1 MFTQCSNC
9 QKIFSIQAGHLR
21 AAMGMLRCTGCGTVF
36 NALARLRDDSEVF
49 DRTITFV
56 GAQVSY
62 SSAEEAAAGIAAGE
76 PDLTATL
83 PGARSPLAGAA
94 PGRSSGE
101 AAAAVSA
108 SPAPAVPDDR
118 RPTLDAAPLP
128 TNLAG
133 DPEPAD
139 AGPSPGPGWAPTPG
153 SGAASTATGRVD
165 TPPPAGDSVWTGP
178 DSSRASEAAPPLEP
192 SFLSRLLPSDIL
204 LALRNLMRHKQRTA
218 LALGAISF
226 GVIALMLAGGFVEW
240 VFWAMRESAIQGR
253 LGHIEVTRPGFLE
266 EGAADPFAYL
276 LPAEAPEE
284 TVLAGAPGVK
294 VLAPR
299 LTLSGLASHG
309 DNSVSFLADAV
320 DPAKEKDISVDFRI
334 AEGEELAAGDTDG
347 AIFGLGL
354 AALLGV
360 KPGDRVTLLANTS
373 AGGLNGVEV
382 TVKGL
387 FYTSNKVWNDTAL
400 RLHIDRARELVR
412 VEGSHLWVLLLDDTA
427 LTDPVLT
434 SLRNAFG
441 DRLDRFQFTP
451 WYTLADFYTKT
462 VALFSQQM
470 NAVRA
475 IIGLII
481 VLGISNVLVMGVM
494 QRTAE
499 IGTLMAVGLKRRKV
513 LQLFLSE
520 GLVLGLL
527 GAGGGALVGF
537 ALGAL
542 ISWVGIPMPP
552 APGMDEGF
560 TAEIRITP
568 ELGLTTFLL
577 AFSTTVLAS
586 VYPAWKAS
594 RLEIV
599 NALRHSR

>member
-9 QKIFSIQAGHLR
+9 RKIFQVQAGHLR
-21 AAMGMLRCTGCGTVF
+21 TAMGMLRCTGCGTVF
-36 NALARLRDDSEVF
+36 NALATLKDDQEIF
-49 DRTITFV
+49 DQTITDV
-56 GAQVSY
+56 GPQLSLA
-62 SSAEEAAAGIAAGE
+62 SAAEAAEGIPLGD
-76 PDLTATL
+76 PDLTATM
-83 PGARSPLAGAA
+83 PGGPSPLA
-94 PGRSSGE
+94 
-101 AAAAVSA
+101 
-108 SPAPAVPDDR
+108 
-118 RPTLDAAPLP
+118 LLQ
-128 TNLAG
+128 
-133 DPEPAD
+133 
-139 AGPSPGPGWAPTPG
+139 G
-153 SGAASTATGRVD
+153 SGAAPPLSHHIRAATGPSSHAGPD
-165 TPPPAGDSVWTGP
+165 TAGDPSTGIAAAPVVNRGREAEAVRVARDAIWTGP
-178 DSSRASEAAPPLEP
+178 DSSHVAAAPAIEP
-192 SFLSRLLPSDIL
+192 SLLSRLLPSDLL
-204 LALRNLMRHKQRTA
+204 LAARNLMRHGHRTA
-218 LALGAISF
+218 LALGAIAF

-253 LGHIEVTRPGFLE
+253 LGHVQVTRPGFLE
-266 EGAADPFAYL
+266 HGAADPFAYL
-276 LPAEAPEE
+276 LPADAPERA
-284 TVLAGAPGVK
+284 VLEGAPGVK
-294 VLAPR
+294 LLAPR
-299 LTLSGLASHG
+299 LTLGGLASHG
-309 DNSVSFLADAV
+309 DNSVAFLADAV
-320 DPAKEKDISVDFRI
+320 DPAMEEDLSVDFRI
-334 AEGEELAAGDTDG
+334 AEGTALAPGDTEG

-354 AALLGV
+354 AELLGV
-360 KPGDRVTLLANTS
+360 KPGDKVTLLANTA

-382 TVKGL
+382 TVRGL

-400 RLHIDRARELVR
+400 RMHIDHARGLLH
-412 VEGSHLWVLLLDDTA
+412 VEGAHLWVLLLDDTA
-427 LTDPVLT
+427 LTDPVL
-434 SLRNAFG
+434 SQLRVAFG

-462 VALFSQQM
+462 VQLFSQQM
-470 NAVRA
+470 NAVRT

-494 QRTAE
+494 QRTSE

-527 GAGGGALVGF
+527 GAGGGVLIGF

-577 AFSTTVLAS
+577 AFGTTLLAS

-594 RLEIV
+594 RMEIV

>member
-9 QKIFSIQAGHLR
+9 QKIFRVQAGHLR
-21 AAMGMLRCTGCGTVF
+21 TAMGMLRCTTCGTVF
-36 NALARLRDDSEVF
+36 NALATLKDDQEVF
-49 DRTITFV
+49 DKTFSEV
-56 GAQVSY
+56 GPQLSL
-62 SSAEEAAAGIAAGE
+62 SSAAEAAAGIPEGD
-76 PDLTATL
+76 PDLTATVPGGRPPGLGDHASIAMRL
-83 PGARSPLAGAA
+83 PAASGDSGQSAGASTSPTA
-94 PGRSSGE
+94 AGGLAAE
-101 AAAAVSA
+101 AARTAAEA
-108 SPAPAVPDDR
+108 I
-118 RPTLDAAPLP
+118 
-128 TNLAG
+128 
-133 DPEPAD
+133 
-139 AGPSPGPGWAPTPG
+139 
-153 SGAASTATGRVD
+153 
-165 TPPPAGDSVWTGP
+165 WTGP
-178 DSSRASEAAPPLEP
+178 DSSHAPAAPPVEP
-192 SFLSRLLPSDIL
+192 SLLAQLLPSDLL
-204 LALRNLMRHKQRTA
+204 LASRNLLRHRMRTG

-253 LGHIEVTRPGFLE
+253 LGHVQVTRPGFLE
-266 EGAADPFAYL
+266 EGAADPFAFL
-276 LPAEAPEE
+276 LPADAPER
-284 TVLAGAPGVK
+284 TVLQNAPGVQ

-299 LTLSGLASHG
+299 LTLGGLASHG
-309 DNSVSFLADAV
+309 DNSVAFLADAV
-320 DPAKEKDISVDFRI
+320 DPEKEKDISVDFRI
-334 AEGEELAAGDTDG
+334 AEGEALREGDTDG

-354 AALLGV
+354 ATLLGV
-360 KPGDRVTLLANTS
+360 QPGDRVTLLANTA

-382 TVKGL
+382 TVRGL

-400 RLHIDRARELVR
+400 RMHIDHARSLLKVD
-412 VEGSHLWVLLLDDTA
+412 GAHLWVLLLKDTA
-427 LTDPVLT
+427 LTDPVLAQ
-434 SLRNAFG
+434 LRVAFG

-462 VALFSQQM
+462 VRLFSQQM

-481 VLGISNVLVMGVM
+481 ILGISNVLVMGVM
-494 QRTAE
+494 QRTSE

-527 GAGGGALVGF
+527 GAGGGVLIGF

-577 AFSTTVLAS
+577 AFGTTLLAS

-594 RLEIV
+594 RMEIV